1 MDSQHKVGTNPW
13 NEAAVPVV
21 WSGTHH
27 QRIGQGTGRRAP
39 ETRQAAH
46 GGACGSPGGVQ
57 RNGRA
62 GMDDGRAA
70 LMCSCLKESRVR
82 ARPGT
87 SREEGT
93 LPRGDRL
100 VLRPRLNW
108 EGGAAWND

>member
-82 ARPGT
+82 ARQALPGRKEP
-87 SREEGT
+87 SPAEIGWSSV
-93 LPRGDRL
+93 P
-100 VLRPRLNW
+100 
-108 EGGAAWND
+108 A